1 MSVEVICVCR
11 LERLVRVLRRKL
23 TTFAVKLNYHDDDD
37 DDDDDELIDSHAPP
51 TDANYVTGSS
61 TTKA

>member
-1 MSVEVICVCR
+1 VFR
-11 LERLVRVLRRKL
+11 LERLVTVLRRKL
-23 TTFAVKLNYHDDDD
+23 TTLALKLND

-51 TDANYVTGSS
+51 TEPNYVTGLS